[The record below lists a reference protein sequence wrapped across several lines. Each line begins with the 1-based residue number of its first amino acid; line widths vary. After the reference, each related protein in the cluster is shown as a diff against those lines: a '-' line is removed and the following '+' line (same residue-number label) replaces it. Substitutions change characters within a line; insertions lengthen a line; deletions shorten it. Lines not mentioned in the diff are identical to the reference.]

1 MKSTPFLSD
10 RQILNEIVEP
20 FEMMFDSQTADSL
33 IQELASQKR
42 DAFLEA
48 HQECTF
54 KPNANTK
61 FNDSILTTVS
71 FAILTS
77 TSNSFILFSFSDKRL
92 SF

>member
-1 MKSTPFLSD
+1 
-10 RQILNEIVEP
+10 
-20 FEMMFDSQTADSL
+20 MMFDSQTADSL

-61 FNDSILTTVS
+61 FNDSMAQKKYQADMQQNGEIYE
-71 FAILTS
+71 
-77 TSNSFILFSFSDKRL
+77 
-92 SF
+92 

>member
-61 FNDSILTTVS
+61 FNDSMAQKKYQADMQQNGEIYE
-71 FAILTS
+71 
-77 TSNSFILFSFSDKRL
+77 
-92 SF
+92 